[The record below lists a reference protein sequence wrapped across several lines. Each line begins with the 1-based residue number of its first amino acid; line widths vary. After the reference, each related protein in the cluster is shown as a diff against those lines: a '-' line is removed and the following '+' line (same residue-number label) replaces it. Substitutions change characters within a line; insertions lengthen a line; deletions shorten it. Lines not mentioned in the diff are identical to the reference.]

1 MINCGMTVKSSE
13 VQLLTVRVLY
23 LMRNGIMHGS
33 EVILHKHVEIAQLL
47 PAENMLNKHYG
58 IHPKFITETENSIKF
73 CLRLKMT

>member
-47 PAENMLNKHYG
+47 PAENMLNKHYS
-58 IHPKFITETENSIKF
+58 IHPKFITETENRIKF

>member
-1 MINCGMTVKSSE
+1 
-13 VQLLTVRVLY
+13 
-23 LMRNGIMHGS
+23 MHGS